1 MFKMC
6 YNLKAKNNNPC
17 WIVLNNMIKFMRMN
31 YLIMR
36 YSILKTIIK
45 SQIKSNKMIQRFKIR
60 NLEKEILLETFKNK
74 YQV

>member
-1 MFKMC
+1 MC
-6 YNLKAKNNNPC
+6 YNLKAKINNPC

-36 YSILKTIIK
+36 YSILKTMIK

-60 NLEKEILLETFKNK
+60 NLEKEILLETFRNK
-74 YQV
+74 Y